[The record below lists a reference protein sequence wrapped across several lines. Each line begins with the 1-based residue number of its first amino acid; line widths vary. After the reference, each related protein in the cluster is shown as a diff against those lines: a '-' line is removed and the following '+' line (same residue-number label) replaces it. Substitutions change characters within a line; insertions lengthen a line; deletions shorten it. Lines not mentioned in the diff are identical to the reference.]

1 MLPLERHLMT
11 LKGSQCFRFT
21 IQFSILSHL
30 GHPDSDQTMS
40 FLHGQ
45 CLHPQQQRGLTW
57 GTFMWL
63 TLLPVNT
70 KFQLL
75 IWGVRIKETNQETRL
90 EKPHFPSFPRDS
102 FSQIP
107 SSSFASAGCYLQSL
121 GSTPALPW
129 GSGSPSGLSP
139 SPVWLGC
146 GPSGLSLPQLC
157 PPLTW
162 STSFQLCPNNVSC
175 IFQGVP
181 APCSCPSLETWL
193 GWGAVGSPGCL
204 QTISTLKLVLV
215 TETDK
220 HPSATTAQMTLQ
232 LL

>member
-30 GHPDSDQTMS
+30 GHPDSDRTMS
-40 FLHGQ
+40 SLHGQ

-63 TLLPVNT
+63 NLLPVNT

-75 IWGVRIKETNQETRL
+75 IWGVRIKETRIKETRL
-90 EKPHFPSFPRDS
+90 EKPHFPPFPRDS

-107 SSSFASAGCYLQSL
+107 SSSFASAECYLQSL

-129 GSGSPSGLSP
+129 GSGSPSGLSL

-157 PPLTW
+157 PPFDMKHL
-162 STSFQLCPNNVSC
+162 LPA
-175 IFQGVP
+175 VP
-181 APCSCPSLETWL
+181 QQCLLHLP
-193 GWGAVGSPGCL
+193 GGAGP
-204 QTISTLKLVLV
+204 
-215 TETDK
+215 
-220 HPSATTAQMTLQ
+220 LQ
-232 LL
+232 LPVSWNLAGLGCCGFPWLPADHFYIKTCVGDRNW